1 MRPVSPIVDSDG
13 LLDPVDPI
21 PLIFNFNNGDVVTDG
36 DVNAGD
42 YLVVMR
48 AVLGLT
54 PVTNDMLAHTDLYP
68 DGAPNGL
75 ITIQDLILL
84 QQFLLM

>member
-1 MRPVSPIVDSDG
+1 MDTDGDG

-21 PLIFNFNNGDVVTDG
+21 PLVFNFNDGDVVTDG
-36 DVNAGD
+36 DINAGD
-42 YLVVMR
+42 FLVVMR

-68 DGAPNGL
+68 DGAPDGL

-84 QQFLLM
+84 QQLSFM